1 MASVFSALGSL
12 FNVVTDSCDAMS
24 SGISN
29 FRKEQQ
35 VDHAIDNIKR
45 KERLVKEFR
54 KEYANASKSLS
65 GISDPEKQELNRILE
80 ELGMSKV

>member
-12 FNVVTDSCDAMS
+12 FDVITDSCDAMS

-29 FRKEQQ
+29 FREEQK
-35 VDHAIDNIKR
+35 VDHAIDGIKR

-54 KEYANASKSLS
+54 KEYANASKALS

-80 ELGMSKV
+80 ELRMSKV